1 MQYQYAFDE
10 IQYQYAFDEI
20 QYQYAFDEI
29 QYQYA
34 FDEIQYQYDE
44 IYQYAFD
51 EIQYQYAFDEI
62 QYQYAFDEIQQY
74 SWIWGGYD
82 IKYPPQPYGFGYEI
96 KDHHG
101 NQQYRKEHSDGKKV
115 IGSYGFTDAHGI
127 HRLVDYVADEHGFR
141 AKVRTNEPG
150 TANQDPANVHIQ
162 SSAYHGP
169 IGDYH

>member
-1 MQYQYAFDE
+1 MSHLQIFFVIFVIVGMTGIFGYPG
-10 IQYQYAFDEI
+10 
-20 QYQYAFDEI
+20 
-29 QYQYA
+29 
-34 FDEIQYQYDE
+34 YDDGAHG
-44 IYQYAFD
+44 YG
-51 EIQYQYAFDEI
+51 
-62 QYQYAFDEIQQY
+62 
-74 SWIWGGYD
+74 GGYEP
-82 IKYPPQPYGFGYEI
+82 KYPPHPYGFGYEI
-96 KDHHG
+96 KDHLG

-162 SSAYHGP
+162 STAYHGP

>member
-1 MQYQYAFDE
+1 MALLQIASLLLVVYGISGAFGYPGYEDG
-10 IQYQYAFDEI
+10 IHGYYG
-20 QYQYAFDEI
+20 
-29 QYQYA
+29 
-34 FDEIQYQYDE
+34 
-44 IYQYAFD
+44 
-51 EIQYQYAFDEI
+51 
-62 QYQYAFDEIQQY
+62 
-74 SWIWGGYD
+74 GGYD